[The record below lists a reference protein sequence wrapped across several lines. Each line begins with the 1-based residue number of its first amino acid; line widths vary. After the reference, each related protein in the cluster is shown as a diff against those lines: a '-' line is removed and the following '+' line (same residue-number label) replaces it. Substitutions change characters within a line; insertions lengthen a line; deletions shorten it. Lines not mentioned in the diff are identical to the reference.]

1 MAGWTPD
8 WNLPDIRDGY
18 GAPRLERKTKDKAS
32 RVGSASSISMLDEPG
47 TESGVAPFGA
57 KPIRNS
63 KEFSTRFQFAL
74 VLIVADSVFFRPPY
88 AHIDR
93 RTLACGFFFHGSG
106 R

>member
-1 MAGWTPD
+1 VAGWTPD

-57 KPIRNS
+57 KPKGLETRSREFDSRLLLS
-63 KEFSTRFQFAL
+63 KLRLPNTSSLQR
-74 VLIVADSVFFRPPY
+74 
-88 AHIDR
+88 
-93 RTLACGFFFHGSG
+93 
-106 R
+106 